1 MPRVVLLLT
10 ILCFTVLALG
20 NNFRKALFTSS
31 RRLSS
36 SGLNIGTAKSYLTI
50 SRGNQASLYSLTH
63 VFILRLMC
71 L

>member
-20 NNFRKALFTSS
+20 NDFRKALFASS

-36 SGLNIGTAKSYLTI
+36 SSLNTGTAKSYLTM
-50 SRGNQASLYSLTH
+50 SRGN
-63 VFILRLMC
+63 
-71 L
+71 